1 MAKLIKQTREM
12 LDRAL
17 TAGLSNMDLYL
28 QETLADNAR
37 KSMEIVR
44 KSEDSF
50 NKELSKWTKY
60 CHEGEEPLDAAIR
73 IAEKQQRIIDLFC
86 KQYD

>member
-37 KSMEIVR
+37 KSMELAR
-44 KSEDSF
+44 KSEDKF
-50 NKELSKWTKY
+50 NNELAKWQKY
-60 CHEGEEPLDAAIR
+60 CLEGEEPLDAAVR
-73 IAEKQQRIIDLFC
+73 IAAKQQKIIDLFC
-86 KQYD
+86 KQFD